1 MESALLAALNLL
13 PGPGMGVVGE
23 GEGVGVVVVVVVVG
37 GLATKRSVL
46 FDRDQESQIATYLMS
61 VSPEIRKR
69 Y

>member
-1 MESALLAALNLL
+1 MESALLAALSLL
-13 PGPGMGVVGE
+13 PGLEVEVP
-23 GEGVGVVVVVVVVG
+23 GEGVGVGVVAVVE

>member
-1 MESALLAALNLL
+1 MESALLAALSLL
-13 PGPGMGVVGE
+13 PGLEVEVQ
-23 GEGVGVVVVVVVVG
+23 GEGVGEGVVAVVE

>member
-1 MESALLAALNLL
+1 MESALLAALNLV
-13 PGPGMGVVGE
+13 PGLEVGVVGE
-23 GEGVGVVVVVVVVG
+23 GVVVGVVVVVEG
-37 GLATKRSVL
+37 FATKRSVL